1 MAFLIEAANRGSIST
16 EPYEIENS
24 LKFESDNVES
34 LTKSQTASNRKT
46 WTISFW
52 FKRTKINSALQYVF
66 EAGLSGSTLF
76 SGPIIK
82 GTEYWI
88 IYDYISGSRK
98 LAFYSTAPLNDPSAW
113 YHMVIACDTTQS
125 IATDRFKIYLNGVN
139 LTAIP
144 GHFST
149 AQYPDQDYESNINW
163 SSSSLSIGKAP
174 TASTN
179 FNGYISDFNFIDGL
193 MKQASDFGEFDSASG
208 IWKPK
213 EYTGSYGNEGYFL
226 NFQDSSNLGAD
237 SSGNGNNF
245 TQNNITSIDQATDTP
260 TNTFCT
266 INNLVDQNFAT
277 WSLTEGGTK
286 GAYVAGYC
294 GMVGTMAVSSGKWYW
309 EGVTTSFSGTNYWQW
324 GVIPIDAKQ
333 GNSVDSMG
341 DAGTAWY
348 SGDNAFYTSTS
359 QSTNSPTY
367 DTGYTSAGGY
377 TAGDVWSISL
387 NCDVSPYEMTFRI
400 NNSVPGTV
408 ANNTNRSVGTYTSA
422 RPVFPYIR
430 LYPIASAN
438 TWHNFGNPFIATLSG
453 GNTDENGYGD
463 FKYTPPSGYYALCS
477 KNLAEFG

>member
-1 MAFLIEAANRGSIST
+1 MADINLGVGGANSAVAGAA
-16 EPYEIENS
+16 YEIENS

-46 WTISFW
+46 WTVSFW

-82 GTEYWI
+82 GTDYWM
-88 IYDYISGSRK
+88 IYDYMNNSRK

-139 LTAIP
+139 LTAIS
-144 GHFST
+144 GYFST
-149 AQYPDQDYESNINW
+149 AQYPDQNYESNINW
-163 SSSSLSIGKAP
+163 SSSSVSIGKAP

-179 FNGYISDFNFIDGL
+179 FCGYISDFNFIDGL
-193 MKQASDFGEFDSASG
+193 MKQASDFGEFDSDSG

-260 TNTFCT
+260 TNNFCT
-266 INNLVDQNFAT
+266 INNLVDNAFAIF
-277 WSLTEGGTK
+277 SLTEGGTRGPNTGEGNK
-286 GAYVAGYC
+286 S
-294 GMVGTMAVSSGKWYW
+294 VGTFAVSKGKWYW
-309 EGVTTSFSGTNYWQW
+309 EGVTTAAAGTNYWMW
-324 GVIPIDAKQ
+324 GITRADMQQ
-333 GNSVDSMG
+333 GYSDDPGQGS
-341 DAGTAWY
+341 AWY
-348 SGDNAFYTSTS
+348 SAENTFLTQTGVGAS
-359 QSTNSPTY
+359 SPTY
-367 DTGYTSAGGY
+367 DTGITSYTV
-377 TAGDVWSISL
+377 GDIWSISL
-387 NCDVSPYEMTFRI
+387 NCDVNPYEITLRF
-400 NNSVPGTV
+400 NNSVPGTA
-408 ANNTNRSVGTYTSA
+408 ANNTNRSVGTFASEG
-422 RPVFPYIR
+422 PVMPFYF
-430 LYPIASAN
+430 LYNVASDD

-453 GNTDENGYGD
+453 GNTDENGYGN
-463 FKYTPPSGYYALCS
+463 FKYTPPSGYYALCT
-477 KNLAEFG
+477 KNLAEYG

>member
-1 MAFLIEAANRGSIST
+1 MADINLGVGGANSAVAGAA
-16 EPYEIENS
+16 YEIENS

-46 WTISFW
+46 WTVSFW

-82 GTEYWI
+82 GTEYWM

-139 LTAIP
+139 LTAIS
-144 GHFST
+144 GYFST
-149 AQYPDQDYESNINW
+149 AQYPDQNYESNINW
-163 SSSSLSIGKAP
+163 SSSSVSIGKAP

-179 FNGYISDFNFIDGL
+179 FCGYISDFNFIDGL
-193 MKQASDFGEFDSASG
+193 MKQASDFGEFDSDSG

-260 TNTFCT
+260 TNNFCT
-266 INNLVDQNFAT
+266 INNLVDNAFAIF
-277 WSLTEGGTK
+277 SLTEGGTRGPNTGEGNK
-286 GAYVAGYC
+286 A
-294 GMVGTMAVSSGKWYW
+294 VGTFAVSKGKWYW
-309 EGVTTSFSGTNYWQW
+309 EGVTTAAAGTNYWQ
-324 GVIPIDAKQ
+324 
-333 GNSVDSMG
+333 
-341 DAGTAWY
+341 
-348 SGDNAFYTSTS
+348 
-359 QSTNSPTY
+359 
-367 DTGYTSAGGY
+367 
-377 TAGDVWSISL
+377 
-387 NCDVSPYEMTFRI
+387 
-400 NNSVPGTV
+400 
-408 ANNTNRSVGTYTSA
+408 
-422 RPVFPYIR
+422 
-430 LYPIASAN
+430 
-438 TWHNFGNPFIATLSG
+438 
-453 GNTDENGYGD
+453 
-463 FKYTPPSGYYALCS
+463 
-477 KNLAEFG
+477 